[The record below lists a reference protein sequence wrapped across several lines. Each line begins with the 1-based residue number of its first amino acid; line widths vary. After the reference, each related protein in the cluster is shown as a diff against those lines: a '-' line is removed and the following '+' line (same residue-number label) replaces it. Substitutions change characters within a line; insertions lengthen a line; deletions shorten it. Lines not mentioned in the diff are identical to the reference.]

1 MVVSYSSMQLYV
13 VVYGCVLV
21 ALVVCSCVWL
31 CPIVACSCVWL
42 CLSSMQLCMVVS

>member
-1 MVVSYSSMQLYV
+1 MYV

-31 CPIVACSCVWL
+31 CP
-42 CLSSMQLCMVVS
+42 SSTGCMLLYMGVS